1 MTLSVK
7 GLKYIIIF
15 WTLAAGM
22 LVLDTVVYLY
32 YLRPAEKA
40 LAYIEEEYQLKRAKR
55 KPDIEGASRISR
67 ELKGVYGEL
76 PRWEDFTR
84 VMGEVYNKAE
94 RLNLL
99 IESASYQPFPVKD
112 SGFVQVTVTMPV
124 TGSYAD
130 IKRFVY
136 DLETSPRLFIIENLS
151 LGSGK
156 GGDGEISLKLTL
168 AAHFNTK

>member
-7 GLKYIIIF
+7 GLRYMMFF
-15 WTLAAGM
+15 WILAAGM

-32 YLRPAEKA
+32 YVRPAEKA
-40 LAYIEEEYQLKRAKR
+40 IADIENKYQMKRAVR
-55 KPDIEGASRISR
+55 SPEIEGASRISK
-67 ELKGVYGEL
+67 ELKGI

-156 GGDGEISLKLTL
+156 GGEGDISLKLIL
-168 AAHFNTK
+168 AAHFNTN

>member
-7 GLKYIIIF
+7 GLRYMIF
-15 WTLAAGM
+15 FWSLAAGM

-40 LAYIEEEYQLKRAKR
+40 LSNIENKYQMKRAQR
-55 KPDIEGASRISR
+55 KPEIEGASRISR

-156 GGDGEISLKLTL
+156 GAEGDISLKLTV